1 MTAQLALH
9 NFPRLHV
16 SQAQTK
22 APAQA
27 EAQAAPVGDE
37 LLAPDDLVP
46 VRREAAVRTEQRALA
61 ELGDLIRQN
70 RWNEAV
76 DLFHPVEEK
85 LPELADHGQDIRVR
99 EKIAFALGHL
109 GRHDDAIRELAA
121 CLKREPDNFFLH
133 ASLAYTAY
141 DSLWAAKNRQVLL
154 SGKARAERI
163 ALAHRHFAAAQAL
176 RPDTVT
182 NYYRQGMLFREIEG
196 KADKSIPLFRRA
208 VENWEQLEPGDR
220 ERRHQERKNYVKS
233 LYQLAGALVATG
245 RPDQALAPLQR
256 CLNEDES
263 SNYLALAF
271 KYFAL
276 GKVHFHMNRFAEAR
290 DALLFAAKCRHDGP
304 LDFVFELLAR
314 VYLALGGND
323 KATEAIG
330 RVPEARRRPY
340 IRWTE
345 ADVRCAAGRYEE
357 ALRVLTACVNRDGF
371 SRHKGLLRMA
381 RITYLLNRFDQ
392 CAAHAEAAR
401 RFYREKWTNDCN
413 EALFWLAAA
422 HLRQGR
428 RDDAV
433 RFAGELEALD
443 PRFPRLDRLLEAI
456 RQQKK

>member
-1 MTAQLALH
+1 MTTQLALN

-16 SQAQTK
+16 PQSQTK
-22 APAQA
+22 TQA
-27 EAQAAPVGDE
+27 SSAVPVGDD
-37 LLAPDDLVP
+37 LLGPDDLVP
-46 VRREAAVRTEQRALA
+46 VRREAAGRTEQRALA
-61 ELGDLIRQN
+61 ELADLIRQN
-70 RWNEAV
+70 RWADVV

-85 LPELADHGQDIRVR
+85 LPELADYGHDIRVR

-109 GRHDDAIRELAA
+109 GRHDEAITELSA
-121 CLKREPDNFFLH
+121 CLKSEPDNFFLH

-154 SGKARAERI
+154 SGKARNDRI

-182 NYYRQGMLFREIEG
+182 NFYRQGMLFREIEG
-196 KADKSIPLFRRA
+196 KDDKSIPLFRRA
-208 VENWEQLEPGDR
+208 VENWEGLEADDR
-220 ERRHQERKNYVKS
+220 QRRHQERKNYIKS
-233 LYQLAGALVATG
+233 LYQLAGALVAVG
-245 RPDQALAPLQR
+245 RPDRALGHLQR
-256 CLNEDES
+256 CLAEDES
-263 SNYLALAF
+263 TNYIALPF

-276 GKVHFHMNRFAEAR
+276 GKVQFHLNSYAEAR

-314 VYLALGGND
+314 VYLALGGTD
-323 KATEAIG
+323 KAREAIG

-345 ADVRCAAGRYEE
+345 ADVLCAAGEYEK
-357 ALRVLTACVNRDGF
+357 ALQVLTACVNRDGF

-401 RFYREKWTNDCN
+401 RFFREKWTNDCN
-413 EALFWLAAA
+413 EGVFWLAAA
-422 HLRQGR
+422 NLRQGR
-428 RDDAV
+428 LDEAGRL
-433 RFAGELEALD
+433 AGELETLD
-443 PRFPRLDRLLEAI
+443 PRFPRLDRLKNAI
-456 RQQKK
+456 GKQKK